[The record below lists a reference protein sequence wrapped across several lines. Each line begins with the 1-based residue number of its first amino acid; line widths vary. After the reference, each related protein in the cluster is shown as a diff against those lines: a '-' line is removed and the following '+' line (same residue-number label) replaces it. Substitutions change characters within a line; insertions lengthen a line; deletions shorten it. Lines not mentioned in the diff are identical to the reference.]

1 MLTFFNCDFDT
12 TKSLPFKTCVQHG
25 EDCQFQININVGGV
39 PAASLS
45 DYTWTAVYQDVS
57 CLSVY
62 YTIDAEDV
70 SWNSQT
76 NAVDFYFRHKY
87 DMGAIAYR
95 IFVYG
100 TKGEENTVP
109 AVIDLGMLPNPI
121 FSASHVEPV
130 PPTIDFSQYNLVNAP
145 WTELSDFYT
154 LSAEVK
160 QVMDNY
166 LPLSGGT
173 MSGNLN
179 MSAGK
184 EIVLLRDTRPGTIY
198 GDGSITTRNP
208 AEPAPR
214 FRLTL
219 PIKNDT
225 LAVVGDIPSL
235 DGYATEEYV
244 DSNLTA
250 VNQRI
255 DDIEDNV
262 NAIGEKVTKIDAAFP
277 VDASDENLLAT
288 EGYVDQEL
296 DAKVSKSGDTMTG
309 DLTLDG
315 TGASE
320 RYIEVNDGI
329 GYYVRMETDGNSSGT
344 RLVINGNY
352 ETSFESDCFTVNGN
366 LIFYPSSGGTL
377 ALTSDIPSV
386 PVSSV
391 NGKTGNVVLSAES
404 VSALPA
410 TPYTQQGYVNTWQL
424 PHNATIIPNGQLDI
438 KASNVIVPSIR
449 SADNSNALLVP
460 NGQGSEDWVARR
472 SDIVNS
478 DWNAISGTAE
488 ILNKPNIIPV
498 TIDSYQ
504 GVYKTT
510 TDVQQLVVANSDQ
523 SKFAY
528 LFAPQGASDTRPAYI
543 GTNGTVQAAKLQTS
557 SGISPNPLTIPAGA
571 TANDAVARTSDLPL
585 FETWTFELNDS
596 TTVTKKVCIYN

>member
-1 MLTFFNCDFDT
+1 MLTFYNCDFDT

-62 YTIDAEDV
+62 YTVDAQDV
-70 SWNSQT
+70 SLNSET
-76 NAVDFYFRHKY
+76 NAVDLYFRHKY

-109 AVIDLGMLPNPI
+109 AVIDLGMLPNPL

-145 WTELSDFYT
+145 WTELSDFYA

-160 QVMDNY
+160 QDMANY

-173 MSGNLN
+173 MSGNLS

-184 EIVLLRDTRPGTIY
+184 GIVFLRDARPGTIY

-235 DGYATEEYV
+235 DGYATE
-244 DSNLTA
+244 S
-250 VNQRI
+250 
-255 DDIEDNV
+255 
-262 NAIGEKVTKIDAAFP
+262 
-277 VDASDENLLAT
+277 
-288 EGYVDQEL
+288 YVDQNLSGKLDKSEL
-296 DAKVSKSGDTMTG
+296 SDYVPTSRKVNGVELTG
-309 DLTLDG
+309 D
-315 TGASE
+315 
-320 RYIEVNDGI
+320 V
-329 GYYVRMETDGNSSGT
+329 
-344 RLVINGNY
+344 
-352 ETSFESDCFTVNGN
+352 
-366 LIFYPSSGGTL
+366 
-377 ALTSDIPSV
+377 ALNAD
-386 PVSSV
+386 
-391 NGKTGNVVLSAES
+391 S

-410 TPYTQQGYVNTWQL
+410 TYVPLQGNYDVNAH
-424 PHNATIIPNGQLDI
+424 PVFRNAITIWGNSTVAEGYMAATTFVGDYLAKNPLATPLEIPIAAEAGDM
-438 KASNVIVPSIR
+438 
-449 SADNSNALLVP
+449 
-460 NGQGSEDWVARR
+460 VART
-472 SDIVNS
+472 SDLCAYMPKSMESSFVPTSRTVNGKALSANVSLTAADVGAATTQYVDEGLSGKLDLTGGTIDGEVWVGSLEAGELHLDFPVVILNDGRGFEFPNESVAPEGGTIATTADLPAPQVNS
-478 DWNAISGTAE
+478 DWNATSGVAE

-498 TIDSYQ
+498 TVDSGSYVATSAVNQ
-504 GVYKTT
+504 FA
-510 TDVQQLVVANSDQ
+510 LANSDQ
-523 SKFAY
+523 SKVAY
-528 LFAPQGASDTRPAYI
+528 FFVPQDVSDTRTAYVY
-543 GTNGTVQAAKLQTS
+543 TNGTVVGSKLQKYVF
-557 SGISPNPLTIPAGA
+557 GAPANPLAIPAGA
-571 TANDAVARTSDLPL
+571 DANDAIARTSDLPP
-585 FETWTFELNDS
+585 FETWTFTLNDN
-596 TTVTKKVCIYN
+596 TTVTKKVAIYS

>member
-1 MLTFFNCDFDT
+1 MLTFYNCDFDT

-45 DYTWTAVYQDVS
+45 DYAWTAVYQDVS

-95 IFVYG
+95 VFVYG
-100 TKGEENTVP
+100 TQGEENTVP

-121 FSASHVEPV
+121 FSATHVVPV
-130 PPTIDFSQYNLVNAP
+130 HPTIDFSQYNLVNAP

-160 QVMDNY
+160 QDMANY

-219 PIKNDT
+219 PVKNDT

-244 DSNLTA
+244 DNSLTA
-250 VNQRI
+250 VNQHI

-262 NAIGEKVTKIDAAFP
+262 NAIGETVTKIDAAFP
-277 VDASDENLLAT
+277 GDATSQNPLAT
-288 EGYVDQEL
+288 EGYVDNAL
-296 DAKVSKSGDTMTG
+296 SAKYDKTGGEIAGDVGITGSLQMTG
-309 DLTLDG
+309 QGGVMSDAGGFQTQN
-315 TGASE
+315 
-320 RYIEVNDGI
+320 VK
-329 GYYVRMETDGNSSGT
+329 
-344 RLVINGNY
+344 LVGMR
-352 ETSFESDCFTVNGN
+352 FTVWTDTAHNID
-366 LIFYPSSGGTL
+366 LPALKGGTI
-377 ALTSDIPSV
+377 ALTKDIPSV

-391 NGKTGNVVLSAES
+391 NGQTGNVVLSAES

-424 PHNATIIPNGQLDI
+424 PQNATIIPNGQLDI